1 MRVPPILR
9 NALFVVGMG
18 LLTANYVH
26 ATAAV
31 LTPAAGQAIQTTN
44 GVRVAS
50 GVVRG
55 GYVVGQAALYIAEF
69 GGSVTLAVASRIAAG
84 AVVAA
89 AATAAVAPLVIGG
102 LVLGAGAAAAADWL
116 ANAHAQGKALDYEID
131 PSGKLQKKGTT
142 PDNWKGDIPFDNPG
156 HPSLGGATTP
166 SGFMASHSI
175 GTPPYTYVSYTSQCS
190 RSDGA
195 PYFGSYELVAIDA
208 GGTGQMSWCLGQWG
222 VSGLPPPP
230 APTAPTTPTADQ
242 WEALAAQLATIP
254 VNPKLLEQ
262 MGKPIPVDPVPVIN
276 PPDQTGA
283 ADVEIGATNPAPVLE
298 GRPHTING
306 QSVPVPGTTPQQY
319 TQPVWTVTP
328 ANDAANPYAV
338 NVVVNNVTTGN
349 PATPTNP
356 TTPIPGTATPSTP
369 DVCAQNPSAAMCQ
382 PVGTITDPSMPP
394 IPELY
399 VRKYPQGLAGIW
411 QDKTAALTQTSL
423 VTVLHQMMPTGI
435 TGGTCPSWTL
445 NLSFG
450 PDWADLGTHEVAPP
464 CWLWDVAKAIMII
477 SALMLARQLI
487 FGG

>member
-131 PSGKLQKKGTT
+131 PSGKLLKKGVT
-142 PDNWKGDIPFDNPG
+142 PTNWQGDIP
-156 HPSLGGATTP
+156 LTTP
-166 SGFMASHSI
+166 LAGANTPAQYMAAHPI
-175 GTPPYTYVSYTSQCS
+175 
-190 RSDGA
+190 GA
-195 PYFGSYELVAIDA
+195 PPFTFLMYSQGCDKQGGGRGSHLIVAVDA
-208 GGTGQMSWCLGQWG
+208 NGTGQMSFCNG
-222 VSGLPPPP
+222 VSGQPVPQPPGL
-230 APTAPTTPTADQ
+230 TAPTTPTADQ

-283 ADVEIGATNPAPVLE
+283 ADVEIGATNPAPVLQ
-298 GRPHTING
+298 GRAHTING

-369 DVCAQNPSAAMCQ
+369 DVCAQNPNAAMCQ

-399 VRKYPQGLAGIW
+399 VRQYPQGLAGIW